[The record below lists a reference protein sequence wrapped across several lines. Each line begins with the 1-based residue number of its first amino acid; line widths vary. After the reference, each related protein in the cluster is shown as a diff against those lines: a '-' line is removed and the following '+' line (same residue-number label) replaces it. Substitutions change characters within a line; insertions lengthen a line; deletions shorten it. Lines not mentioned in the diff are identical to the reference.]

1 MGQSITILEAV
12 AIGLV
17 TIVLYAFVKTLIQ
30 TWVRKA
36 DSHSKN

>member
-1 MGQSITILEAV
+1 MGTTITILEAV
-12 AIGLV
+12 AIGLS

-30 TWVRKA
+30 TWGRKA

>member
-17 TIVLYAFVKTLIQ
+17 TIVLYALVKTLIQ
-30 TWVRKA
+30 TCGRNA
-36 DSHSKN
+36 DTHSKN

>member
-1 MGQSITILEAV
+1 MGTTITILEAV
-12 AIGLV
+12 AIGLA

-30 TWVRKA
+30 TWGRKA